1 MRSID
6 FLPAA
11 FQRSRWVRGA
21 IAACFMLLLP
31 ASARCEYLLHPGDVV
46 SVSTIG
52 SDDLKQTAM
61 IRNDG
66 NVFLALIGEVKA
78 AGLSVD
84 QLRSRVISILATK
97 VLRRR
102 TADGREFPV
111 VISAD
116 QLNLTIAEYSPIYI
130 MGDVAKPGEKKFR
143 PGITVRQAIALAGG
157 YDVMR
162 FRMQNPFLD
171 SADLRGQ
178 YESLWAEF
186 AQYQADALR
195 IKTELAGGTELSQKS
210 VLNLPI
216 APPVSQRIMGLE
228 EKLLASRNDDNEKEI
243 AGLKNGIAQESK
255 RIAAL
260 GELEAKEAEGGQAD
274 KAEYDRLD
282 QAYKKGTV
290 PVTRVSEMRRMILL
304 SSTRQ
309 LQTTVQRYD
318 VERQQQELSRK
329 LQKYRAERKIKLL
342 KELQETE
349 LKIAKARS
357 LLQATGEKLAYTSMV
372 KSQLV
377 RGKGSK
383 PGLVIHRIDGTT
395 IGAGTVSEDSQLQ
408 PGDVLEVALHVAPL
422 AAPAAKLTTGSA
434 GKIIGHEFE

>member
-6 FLPAA
+6 VLLAVI
-11 FQRSRWVRGA
+11 QRSRWVRGA
-21 IAACFMLLLP
+21 IVVGCMLMLP
-31 ASARCEYLLHPGDVV
+31 APARSEYLLHPGDVV
-46 SVSTIG
+46 SVATIG

-78 AGLSVD
+78 SGLSIE

-116 QLNLTIAEYSPIYI
+116 QLSLTIADYSPIYV
-130 MGDVAKPGEKKFR
+130 MGDVAKPGEEKFR
-143 PGITVRQAIALAGG
+143 PGMTVRQAIALAGG

-162 FRMQNPFLD
+162 FRMKNPFLD
-171 SADLRGQ
+171 SADLQAQ

-195 IKTELAGGTELSQKS
+195 IKTELAGGTELSRNA

-216 APPVSQRIMGLE
+216 APSVSQSIMALE
-228 EKLLASRNDDNEKEI
+228 KKLLASRNDDNEKEV
-243 AGLKNGIAQESK
+243 ASLKNGIAQESK

-260 GELEAKEAEGGQAD
+260 TELEAKEAEGGEQD
-274 KAEYDRLD
+274 KTEYDRLD
-282 QAYKKGTV
+282 QAFKKGTV
-290 PVTRVSEMRRMILL
+290 PITRVSEMRRMILL

-318 VERQQQELSRK
+318 VERQQQEMSRK
-329 LQKYRAERKIKLL
+329 LQRYRAERKIKLL
-342 KELQETE
+342 QELQETE
-349 LKIAKARS
+349 LKIAKVRS
-357 LLQATGEKLAYTSMV
+357 LLQATGDKLAYTSMV

-383 PGLVIHRIDGTT
+383 PDLLIHRIGGTT
-395 IGAGTVSEDSQLQ
+395 IGADTVSEDSELQ
-408 PGDVLEVALHVAPL
+408 PGDVLEVALHIAPL
-422 AAPAAKLTTGSA
+422 VPPAAKLTSGSA
-434 GKIIGHEFE
+434 AKSVGHEVE